1 MTLRYSLKTALRGL
15 QANKSRSALTIL
27 GIVIGITAIMLVMSL
42 GQGAQNLI
50 LGQIQSI
57 GSKTIAVSPG
67 RQPQG
72 ITDSLSTFT
81 DSLKAKDL
89 VALEK
94 KENVPHLAKMMPI
107 VFGSETAIFENQSY
121 ASTIFGVTDLFAKI
135 YDMYPEQGRIFS
147 DDDVKSYADV
157 AVIGSKIK
165 DELFGNDEALDKKIK
180 IKGRSFRIIGIL
192 GQKGQF
198 SFINFD
204 SAIIIPYTTAQQYV
218 FGIKYFNRLVIEAD
232 DEANVIATVED
243 IKTTLRNS
251 HNITDPDKDDF
262 FVETQADAMEM
273 VSTIMGVLTLFL
285 AAVAAISL
293 LVGGVGIMNIM
304 LVSVTERTREIGLR
318 KALGAN
324 IVEELGLGIL
334 PEEQKI
340 NMLAA
345 VTELIGVRLMARVHE
360 ALPEGDRE
368 AFVKSVEGGSPET
381 LFPWLKERGVDFDQL
396 LLEEIAKA
404 KEDLKK
410 RAQAVK

>member
-318 KALGAN
+318 KALGATSRN
-324 IVEELGLGIL
+324 VLTQFLMEAVILTAAGGVIGIALGSLFSFLISVVLSQYMNLDWGFSFPLSAAVLGIGV
-334 PEEQKI
+334 
-340 NMLAA
+340 AA
-345 VTELIGVRLMARVHE
+345 LIGLVFGLYPARQAAKKSPME
-360 ALPEGDRE
+360 ALRYE
-368 AFVKSVEGGSPET
+368 
-381 LFPWLKERGVDFDQL
+381 
-396 LLEEIAKA
+396 
-404 KEDLKK
+404 
-410 RAQAVK
+410 